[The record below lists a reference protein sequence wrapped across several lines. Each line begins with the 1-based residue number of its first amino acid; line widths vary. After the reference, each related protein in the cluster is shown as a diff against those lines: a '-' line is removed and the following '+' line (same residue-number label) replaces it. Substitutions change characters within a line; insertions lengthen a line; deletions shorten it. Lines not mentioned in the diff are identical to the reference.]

1 LWYKHHER
9 PIPDL
14 VGQDD
19 GAGTL
24 SKMKSR
30 YGLAVVAVFA
40 VVASVPAG
48 AQTQPVSIPAKDF
61 GPVWTGFYVG
71 AAFGAGGAVNKLDN
85 SAGGLST
92 TFNGAGGSGVLGS
105 IYGGVDY
112 QITQRGVLGL
122 LAELSYSGF
131 QGGASAQV
139 PGGAANVNMNT
150 GLGWAVLGR
159 AGVLANPST
168 LLYLVGG
175 YAGQNIHT
183 DGFAT
188 AGGAS
193 ASFSNDQTVNGWTV
207 GPGFETGLFGSWT
220 GKLEYR
226 YSQFGR
232 TTLAGSNIGL
242 NPSNHAIR
250 AGLSY
255 RFGGLG
261 VASSNE
267 QAPPAP
273 TNVNWTGVYGGV
285 AAGAG
290 MGFGRVNAA
299 AGGASAGF
307 DSGGQGLLG
316 SVFAGADYQFSP
328 YALVGVMGDFTWTG
342 IQASSSIMA
351 PGGGS
356 AFVSAEANRQW
367 SVMGRVGYLPVPS
380 TLLYAAAGY
389 TQLNVH
395 ATASAVLPG
404 SMLFAS
410 SDTALSGFT
419 VGPGIETVI
428 TGGWT
433 TRLEYRFSQFEQKDL
448 GVGVNM
454 QPSNHTI
461 RAGLSYKF
469 GMGSGTSLAQA
480 PD

>member
-1 LWYKHHER
+1 MEMR
-9 PIPDL
+9 F
-14 VGQDD
+14 
-19 GAGTL
+19 
-24 SKMKSR
+24 
-30 YGLAVVAVFA
+30 GLPALAAIVVAVSA
-40 VVASVPAG
+40 PAG
-48 AQTQPVSIPAKDF
+48 AQTPSVSIPATDF

-71 AAFGAGGAVNKLDN
+71 AAFGAGGTVNRLDN
-85 SAGGLST
+85 SVGGLST
-92 TFNGAGGSGVLGS
+92 SFNGAGGSGVLGS

-139 PGGAANVNMNT
+139 PGVYANVNTNT
-150 GLGWAVLGR
+150 GLGWAVLAR
-159 AGVLANPST
+159 AGILANPST

-175 YAGQNIHT
+175 YAGQNIHS

-188 AGGAS
+188 VPGAA

-207 GPGFETGLFGSWT
+207 GPGFETGLFGAWT

-232 TTLAGSNIGL
+232 TNLAGTDIGL

-267 QAPPAP
+267 QAPPGA
-273 TNVNWTGVYGGV
+273 TNVNWTGIYGGV

-299 AGGASAGF
+299 GGPGGAAAGF

-316 SVFAGADYQFSP
+316 NVFAGADYQFAP
-328 YALVGVMGDFTWTG
+328 QALAGVMGDFTWTG
-342 IQASSSIMA
+342 IQSSATVIA

-380 TLLYAAAGY
+380 TLIYAAGGY
-389 TQLNVH
+389 SQLNVH
-395 ATASAVLPG
+395 GTVSAFLPG
-404 SMLFAS
+404 SSFS
-410 SDTALSGFT
+410 SRDTAFSGFT
-419 VGPGIETVI
+419 VGPGIETVV

-433 TRLEYRFSQFEQKDL
+433 TRLEYRFSQFEQKEVAA
-448 GVGVNM
+448 GVTM
-454 QPSNHTI
+454 QPSNHTVH
-461 RAGLSYKF
+461 AGLSYKF
-469 GMGSGTSLAQA
+469 GMGPGVSTAQTS
-480 PD
+480 D

>member
-1 LWYKHHER
+1 
-9 PIPDL
+9 
-14 VGQDD
+14 VGFL
-19 GAGTL
+19 AAL
-24 SKMKSR
+24 S
-30 YGLAVVAVFA
+30 FA
-40 VVASVPAG
+40 VPVA
-48 AQTQPVSIPAKDF
+48 AQSQPVSIPAKDF

-71 AAFGAGGAVNKLDN
+71 AAFGAGGAVNKLDA
-85 SAGGLST
+85 SVGTVST
-92 TFNGAGGSGVLGS
+92 TFDGGGGSGVLGS

-112 QITQRGVLGL
+112 QITQRGVIGL

-131 QGGASAQV
+131 QGSASAQV
-139 PGGAANVNMNT
+139 PAGTANLNSNT
-150 GLGWAVLGR
+150 GLGWAVLAR

-188 AGGAS
+188 GGGAS
-193 ASFSNDQTVNGWTV
+193 ASFSTDQTVNGWTV
-207 GPGFETGLFGSWT
+207 GPGFETMLMGNWS

-232 TTLAGSNIGL
+232 TTLAGSNVGL
-242 NPSNHAIR
+242 NPSNHAVR
-250 AGLSY
+250 AGISY

-261 VASSNE
+261 VVGSGE

-273 TNVNWTGVYGGV
+273 TNVNWTGIYGGV
-285 AAGAG
+285 AAGGG
-290 MGFGRVNAA
+290 MGFGKVNATAGNA
-299 AGGASAGF
+299 AAGF

-316 SVFAGADYQFSP
+316 GFFAGADWQFAP
-328 YALVGVMGDFTWTG
+328 QALVGVMGDFTWTG
-342 IQASSSIMA
+342 MQSTASVNA
-351 PGGGS
+351 PGGS
-356 AFVSAEANRQW
+356 AYFSAEANRQW

-389 TQLNVH
+389 TQLNIH

-404 SMLFAS
+404 SMPFAS
-410 SDTALSGFT
+410 RDTTVSGFT

-433 TRLEYRFSQFEQKDL
+433 TRLEYRFSQFEQKDVAF
-448 GVGVNM
+448 GVTM

-469 GMGSGTSLAQA
+469 GVGSGVSTAQA
-480 PD
+480 SD

>member
-1 LWYKHHER
+1 MFCTLNGEQGVFVGKHS
-9 PIPDL
+9 L
-14 VGQDD
+14 LFL
-19 GAGTL
+19 ATL
-24 SKMKSR
+24 SF
-30 YGLAVVAVFA
+30 VA
-40 VVASVPAG
+40 PAA
-48 AQTQPVSIPAKDF
+48 AQTPPVSIPAKDF

-71 AAFGAGGAVNKLDN
+71 AAFGAGGAVNKLDT

-112 QITQRGVLGL
+112 QITQRGVIGL

-139 PGGAANVNMNT
+139 PGAAANVNMNT
-150 GLGWAVLGR
+150 GLGWAVLAR

-183 DGFAT
+183 DGFANV
-188 AGGAS
+188 GGAS

-232 TTLAGSNIGL
+232 TNLAGSNIGL

-290 MGFGRVNAA
+290 MGFGRVNAV

-356 AFVSAEANRQW
+356 AFLSAEANRQW

-404 SMLFAS
+404 SMPFAS
-410 SDTALSGFT
+410 SDTAVSGFT

-480 PD
+480 LD

>member
-1 LWYKHHER
+1 MEMR
-9 PIPDL
+9 F
-14 VGQDD
+14 
-19 GAGTL
+19 
-24 SKMKSR
+24 
-30 YGLAVVAVFA
+30 GLTALAAIVFA
-40 VVASVPAG
+40 VSAPAG

-71 AAFGAGGAVNKLDN
+71 AAFGAGGAVNRLDN
-85 SAGGLST
+85 SVGGVST
-92 TFNGAGGSGVLGS
+92 SFNGAGGSGVLGS

-139 PGGAANVNMNT
+139 PGVYANVNTNT
-150 GLGWAVLGR
+150 GLGWAVLAR
-159 AGVLANPST
+159 AGILANPST

-175 YAGQNIHT
+175 YAGQNIHS

-188 AGGAS
+188 VPGAS

-207 GPGFETGLFGSWT
+207 GPGFETGLFGAWT

-232 TTLAGSNIGL
+232 TNLAGTGIGL

-267 QAPPAP
+267 QAPPGA
-273 TNVNWTGVYGGV
+273 TNVNWTGIYGGV

-290 MGFGRVNAA
+290 MGFGHVNAA
-299 AGGASAGF
+299 AGGAGGAAAGF

-316 SVFAGADYQFSP
+316 SVFVGGDYQFSP
-328 YALVGVMGDFTWTG
+328 QALVGVMGDFTWTG
-342 IQASSSIMA
+342 IQSSASIMA
-351 PGGGS
+351 PGGS
-356 AFVSAEANRQW
+356 AFLSAEANRQW

-380 TLLYAAAGY
+380 TLLYAAGGY
-389 TQLNVH
+389 SQLNVH
-395 ATASAVLPG
+395 GTASLVLPG
-404 SMLFAS
+404 SMPFAS
-410 SDTALSGFT
+410 RDTALSGFT
-419 VGPGIETVI
+419 VGPGIETVV

-433 TRLEYRFSQFEQKDL
+433 TRLEYRFSQFEQKEVAA
-448 GVGVNM
+448 GITM

-469 GMGSGTSLAQA
+469 GMGSGVSTAQA

>member
-1 LWYKHHER
+1 
-9 PIPDL
+9 
-14 VGQDD
+14 VG
-19 GAGTL
+19 ALFIMTI
-24 SKMKSR
+24 R
-30 YGLAVVAVFA
+30 YGVTFVAAIVVA
-40 VVASVPAG
+40 ASAPAG
-48 AQTQPVSIPAKDF
+48 AQTPPVSIPAKDF

-71 AAFGAGGAVNKLDN
+71 AAFGAGGAVNRLDN
-85 SAGGLST
+85 SVGGLST
-92 TFNGAGGSGVLGS
+92 SFNGAGGSGVLGS

-139 PGGAANVNMNT
+139 PGVYANINTNT
-150 GLGWAVLGR
+150 GLGWAVLAR
-159 AGVLANPST
+159 AGILANPST

-188 AGGAS
+188 VPGAS

-207 GPGFETGLFGSWT
+207 GPGFETGLFGAWT

-232 TTLAGSNIGL
+232 TNLAGTGIGL

-273 TNVNWTGVYGGV
+273 TNVNWTGIYGGV

-299 AGGASAGF
+299 AGGAGGAAAGF

-342 IQASSSIMA
+342 IQSSISVTA
-351 PGGGS
+351 PGGG

-367 SVMGRVGYLPVPS
+367 SVMGRVGYLPVAS
-380 TLLYAAAGY
+380 TLLYAAGGY
-389 TQLNVH
+389 SQLNVH
-395 ATASAVLPG
+395 GTASAVLLGGMP
-404 SMLFAS
+404 FAS
-410 SDTALSGFT
+410 RDTAFSGFT

-433 TRLEYRFSQFEQKDL
+433 TRLEYRFSQFEQKEVL
-448 GVGVNM
+448 AGITM

-469 GMGSGTSLAQA
+469 GIGSGVSTAQA

>member
-1 LWYKHHER
+1 
-9 PIPDL
+9 
-14 VGQDD
+14 
-19 GAGTL
+19 
-24 SKMKSR
+24 M
-30 YGLAVVAVFA
+30 LA
-40 VVASVPAG
+40 
-48 AQTQPVSIPAKDF
+48 
-61 GPVWTGFYVG
+61 
-71 AAFGAGGAVNKLDN
+71 
-85 SAGGLST
+85 
-92 TFNGAGGSGVLGS
+92 
-105 IYGGVDY
+105 
-112 QITQRGVLGL
+112 
-122 LAELSYSGF
+122 
-131 QGGASAQV
+131 
-139 PGGAANVNMNT
+139 
-150 GLGWAVLGR
+150 R
-159 AGVLANPST
+159 AGILANPST

-188 AGGAS
+188 VPGAS

-207 GPGFETGLFGSWT
+207 GPGFETGLFGAWT

-232 TTLAGSNIGL
+232 TNLAGTGIGL
-242 NPSNHAIR
+242 NPSTHAIR

-267 QAPPAP
+267 QAPPGA
-273 TNVNWTGVYGGV
+273 TNVNWTGIYGGV

-299 AGGASAGF
+299 AGGAGGAAAGF

-342 IQASSSIMA
+342 IQSSFSIMA
-351 PGGGS
+351 PGGS

-367 SVMGRVGYLPVPS
+367 SVMGRAGYLPVPS
-380 TLLYAAAGY
+380 TLIYAAGGY
-389 TQLNVH
+389 SQLNVH
-395 ATASAVLPG
+395 GTASLVLPG
-404 SMLFAS
+404 SMPFAS
-410 SDTALSGFT
+410 RDTALSGFT

-433 TRLEYRFSQFEQKDL
+433 TRLEYRFSQFEQKEVAP
-448 GVGVNM
+448 GITM

-469 GMGSGTSLAQA
+469 GMGPGISTAQA

>member
-1 LWYKHHER
+1 MKAR
-9 PIPDL
+9 A
-14 VGQDD
+14 
-19 GAGTL
+19 GALSIMTL
-24 SKMKSR
+24 R
-30 YGLAVVAVFA
+30 YGVAVVAVVA
-40 VVASVPAG
+40 VVASVPAV
-48 AQTQPVSIPAKDF
+48 AQTPPVAIPAKDF

-71 AAFGAGGAVNKLDN
+71 AAFGAGGAVNRLDT
-85 SAGGLST
+85 SGGGLAAS
-92 TFNGAGGSGVLGS
+92 FNGAGGSGVLGS

-139 PGGAANVNMNT
+139 PGASANVNMNT
-150 GLGWAVLGR
+150 GLGWAVLAR

-188 AGGAS
+188 VPGAA
-193 ASFSNDQTVNGWTV
+193 ASFSTDQTVNGWTI
-207 GPGFETGLFGSWT
+207 GPGFETGLMGNWT

-267 QAPPAP
+267 QAPRGP
-273 TNVNWTGVYGGV
+273 TNVNWTGIYGGA

-290 MGFGRVNAA
+290 MGFGRLNAV
-299 AGGASAGF
+299 AGGPGGAAAGF

-342 IQASSSIMA
+342 IQSSFSIMA
-351 PGGGS
+351 PGSS

-367 SVMGRVGYLPVPS
+367 SVMGRAGYLPVPS
-380 TLLYAAAGY
+380 TLIYAAGGY
-389 TQLNVH
+389 SQLNVH
-395 ATASAVLPG
+395 GTASLVLPG
-404 SMLFAS
+404 SMPFAS
-410 SDTALSGFT
+410 RDTALSGFT

-433 TRLEYRFSQFEQKDL
+433 TRLEYRFSQFEQKEVAP
-448 GVGVNM
+448 GITM

-469 GMGSGTSLAQA
+469 GMGPGISTAQA

>member
-1 LWYKHHER
+1 MKAR
-9 PIPDL
+9 A
-14 VGQDD
+14 
-19 GAGTL
+19 GALSIMTL
-24 SKMKSR
+24 R
-30 YGLAVVAVFA
+30 YGVAVVAVVA
-40 VVASVPAG
+40 VVASVPAV
-48 AQTQPVSIPAKDF
+48 AQTPPVAIPAKDF

-71 AAFGAGGAVNKLDN
+71 AAFGAGGAVNRLDT
-85 SAGGLST
+85 SGGGLAAS
-92 TFNGAGGSGVLGS
+92 FNGAGGSGVLGS

-139 PGGAANVNMNT
+139 PGASANVNMNT
-150 GLGWAVLGR
+150 GLGWAVLAR

-188 AGGAS
+188 APGAA
-193 ASFSNDQTVNGWTV
+193 ASFSTDQTVNGWTI
-207 GPGFETGLFGSWT
+207 GPGFETGLMGNWT

-267 QAPPAP
+267 QAPRGP
-273 TNVNWTGVYGGV
+273 TNVNWTGIYGGA

-290 MGFGRVNAA
+290 MGFGRLNAV
-299 AGGASAGF
+299 AGGPGGAAAGF

-328 YALVGVMGDFTWTG
+328 ARPLDLDLRGRRVQPAQCPWHGQLGSAGQHAIRLARHGAERFHGRTRHRNGDHRRLDDATG
-342 IQASSSIMA
+342 ISLQSVRAE
-351 PGGGS
+351 GS
-356 AFVSAEANRQW
+356 GARHHHAAVEPHDPRR
-367 SVMGRVGYLPVPS
+367 SVLQVRHGARHQHR
-380 TLLYAAAGY
+380 AG
-389 TQLNVH
+389 
-395 ATASAVLPG
+395 
-404 SMLFAS
+404 
-410 SDTALSGFT
+410 
-419 VGPGIETVI
+419 
-428 TGGWT
+428 
-433 TRLEYRFSQFEQKDL
+433 
-448 GVGVNM
+448 
-454 QPSNHTI
+454 
-461 RAGLSYKF
+461 AGLSFFEAGDSTKGGHDNAFQEIRTCSRLRRRPGRRRRRGAARQYHLRA
-469 GMGSGTSLAQA
+469 GDRPA
-480 PD
+480 

>member
-1 LWYKHHER
+1 M
-9 PIPDL
+9 
-14 VGQDD
+14 G
-19 GAGTL
+19 
-24 SKMKSR
+24 
-30 YGLAVVAVFA
+30 
-40 VVASVPAG
+40 
-48 AQTQPVSIPAKDF
+48 
-61 GPVWTGFYVG
+61 
-71 AAFGAGGAVNKLDN
+71 N
-85 SAGGLST
+85 
-92 TFNGAGGSGVLGS
+92 
-105 IYGGVDY
+105 
-112 QITQRGVLGL
+112 
-122 LAELSYSGF
+122 
-131 QGGASAQV
+131 
-139 PGGAANVNMNT
+139 
-150 GLGWAVLGR
+150 
-159 AGVLANPST
+159 
-168 LLYLVGG
+168 
-175 YAGQNIHT
+175 
-183 DGFAT
+183 
-188 AGGAS
+188 
-193 ASFSNDQTVNGWTV
+193 
-207 GPGFETGLFGSWT
+207 WT

-290 MGFGRVNAA
+290 MGFGRVNAV

-342 IQASSSIMA
+342 IQSSFSIMA
-351 PGGGS
+351 PGGS

-367 SVMGRVGYLPVPS
+367 SVMGRAGYLPVPS
-380 TLLYAAAGY
+380 TLIYAAGGY
-389 TQLNVH
+389 SQLNVH
-395 ATASAVLPG
+395 GTASLVLPG
-404 SMLFAS
+404 SMPFAS
-410 SDTALSGFT
+410 RDTALSGFT

-433 TRLEYRFSQFEQKDL
+433 TRLEYRFSQFEQKEVAP
-448 GVGVNM
+448 GITM

-469 GMGSGTSLAQA
+469 GMGPGISTAQA

>member
-1 LWYKHHER
+1 MEAK
-9 PIPDL
+9 
-14 VGQDD
+14 
-19 GAGTL
+19 
-24 SKMKSR
+24 
-30 YGLAVVAVFA
+30 YGLTALAAIVVAA
-40 VVASVPAG
+40 AAPAE
-48 AQTQPVSIPAKDF
+48 AQTQPVAIPAEDF

-71 AAFGAGGAVNKLDN
+71 AAFGAGGAVNRLDTSGGN
-85 SAGGLST
+85 FSAG
-92 TFNGAGGSGVLGS
+92 FNGAGGSGVLGS

-112 QITQRGVLGL
+112 QITPRGVLGL

-139 PGGAANVNMNT
+139 PGAFANVNSNT
-150 GLGWAVLGR
+150 GLGWAVLAR

-183 DGFAT
+183 DGFANV
-188 AGGAS
+188 GAAA
-193 ASFSNDQTVNGWTV
+193 ASFSNNQTVNGWTI
-207 GPGFETGLFGSWT
+207 GPGFETGLMGNWT

-250 AGLSY
+250 AGLTY

-267 QAPPAP
+267 QAPPGA
-273 TNVNWTGVYGGV
+273 TNVNWTGIYGGV

-299 AGGASAGF
+299 AGGPGGAASGF
-307 DSGGQGLLG
+307 DSGGQGLLA

-328 YALVGVMGDFTWTG
+328 QALVGVMGDFTWTG
-342 IQASSSIMA
+342 IQSSFSVMA

-380 TLLYAAAGY
+380 TLIYAAGGY
-389 TQLNVH
+389 SQLNVH
-395 ATASAVLPG
+395 GTASAVLPG
-404 SMLFAS
+404 GMPFAS
-410 SDTALSGFT
+410 RDTAFSGFT

-428 TGGWT
+428 TGNWT
-433 TRLEYRFSQFEQKDL
+433 TRLEYRFSQFEQKEVVA
-448 GVGVNM
+448 GVTM

-469 GMGSGTSLAQA
+469 GVGSGVSTAQA
-480 PD
+480 PE